1 MLARK
6 IIHIDMD
13 AFYASVEQRD
23 NPQLRGKPVIVAWRG
38 NRSVVCAASYEAR
51 KFGVRSAMP
60 AVRAERLCP
69 NAVFLP
75 PDFPRYRAVS
85 LQVREIFKRHTD
97 LIEPLSLDE
106 AYLDVS
112 ENKTGLPTAT
122 QVARTIREQ
131 IRSELG
137 LTASAGVAPNKFLAK
152 IASDW
157 KKPDGLFV
165 IQPEEIDSF
174 LLSLPVDR
182 LPGVGKVTEEKLKLL
197 LEATLHR
204 HSERAIDSNSDLV
217 LDSNSDLTSD
227 SHSALALH
235 CHSERS
241 EEPLRGSAT
250 TPLRHSE
257 RSRPTLSSRPAPA
270 GRSAREVEESLR
282 RSERVEESL
291 RRSATTALRH
301 SEQSEESLRHSAIAP
316 LRHSEQRE
324 ESLRRS
330 AITPLR
336 HSEQSEESLFNAP
349 TSSHPPTV
357 ADLRKLDLPTLE
369 GRFGRYGVRLY
380 ELARGIDNSD
390 VVPDR
395 PTQSISAEDTFEQ
408 DVLLAE
414 MEPMIR
420 KLAQHTWTA
429 SRKESRIART
439 VVLKLKTSEFKIL
452 TRSHTPTSPP
462 TSCDELTNIALSL
475 RGRVSLSPHQRFR
488 LVGVGLSNFC
498 DPEDRSAQ
506 SALFA

>member
-1 MLARK
+1 MTVRK

-23 NPQLRGKPVIVAWRG
+23 DPQLRGKPVIVAWRG

-69 NAVFLP
+69 NGIFLP

-85 LQVREIFKRHTD
+85 SQVREIFKRHTD

-122 QVARTIREQ
+122 QVARTIRQQ
-131 IRSELG
+131 IRSELS

-174 LLSLPVDR
+174 LLPLPVDR
-182 LPGVGKVTEEKLKLL
+182 LPGVGKVTEEKLKRL
-197 LEATLHR
+197 LETTLR
-204 HSERAIDSNSDLV
+204 SHSE
-217 LDSNSDLTSD
+217 
-227 SHSALALH
+227 LALH

-241 EEPLRGSAT
+241 
-250 TPLRHSE
+250 
-257 RSRPTLSSRPAPA
+257 
-270 GRSAREVEESLR
+270 
-282 RSERVEESL
+282 
-291 RRSATTALRH
+291 
-301 SEQSEESLRHSAIAP
+301 
-316 LRHSEQRE
+316 E

-336 HSEQSEESLFNAP
+336 HSERSGPTFSSRPAPVYPERFRRGERSAGEVEEPLFKVR
-349 TSSHPPTV
+349 SGSHLPTV

-380 ELARGIDNSD
+380 ELARGIDNSK

-420 KLAQHTWTA
+420 KLAEHTWAA

-452 TRSHTPTSPP
+452 TRSHTPGSPP
-462 TSCDELTNIALSL
+462 ASCEELTNIALSL
-475 RGRVSLSPHQRFR
+475 RERVGLSPHQRFR
-488 LVGVGLSNFC
+488 LVGVGLSSFC
-498 DPEDRSAQ
+498 DPEDASAQ
-506 SALFA
+506 PALFI